1 MIQERYELAIQRIKE
16 IKNEKVLPEAFSDYF
31 GFLADFLCKMDSLY
45 TQVASGSLKKMSLSD
60 KREYNR
66 KLYED
71 ILPSHY
77 DESYGNPVYAVEKV
91 GTIFGAILSF
101 LYSEC
106 RSMIA
111 SAYEGE
117 QTELLIRIE
126 LVLEIYGAFVTEYEE
141 TGKLPDYENIRQII
155 YWFVNDYLEEE
166 TLRRVGEQV
175 EPAFDFATNIIMNAD
190 LNTEDYLYDFGEYI
204 TDNERKTAAYFAAL
218 PEETIQLIANTYTEG
233 YRIGFQTGNKDITKK
248 KTVNIRYSLGF
259 ERVIRQ
265 AVLNFKKMG
274 LEPSIYRAGVSL
286 FQNKGVNK
294 VGYFGAIANKQY
306 EYDHKEDSALYL
318 DKHYTNR
325 KLEVMRAAYEEYKE
339 KAAVFGGPAVMETF
353 GEEPFAPKE
362 CPQAVKL
369 SEKQQKM
376 SVEYAQAA
384 GELVNEYIPGDER
397 SFTIIAFPTP
407 EIGERFEEIF
417 DEIIKINTLDYGLY
431 QRMQQII
438 IDVLDKAEKVEIK
451 GMNGN
456 RTDLTVM
463 LHSLSNPEKET
474 NFENCVA
481 DVNIPVGEVFTSPK
495 LTGTNGRLHVSR
507 VFLHELEYR
516 DLWFEF
522 KDGYVTDYGCANFE
536 SEQENRKYIK
546 DNVLYHHESLP
557 IGEFAIGT
565 NTTAYVTAKKFHIE
579 NKLPILIAEKMGPHF
594 ALGDTCYSHE
604 EDVKTYNANGKEIIA
619 KENETSARRKTE
631 GAKAYFNCHTDVT
644 VPYDEISELTAV
656 DSKGER
662 ISIIKEGRFML
673 KGIEELNRPFLE

>member
-111 SAYEGE
+111 FAYEGE

-274 LEPSIYRAGVSL
+274 LEPSIYRADVSL